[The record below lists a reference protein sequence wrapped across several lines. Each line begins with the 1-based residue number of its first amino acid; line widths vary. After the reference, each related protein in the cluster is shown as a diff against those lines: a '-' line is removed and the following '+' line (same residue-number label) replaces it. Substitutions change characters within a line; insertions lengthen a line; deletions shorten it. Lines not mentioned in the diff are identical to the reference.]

1 MSRLKY
7 WQAGLLAFVV
17 SAILFPALP
26 VPEGLSIPQQVL
38 ALLALQLAAVST
50 ACIVVLLRTRSGSLQ
65 SICDRW
71 NGEPVHREPG
81 LLPFL
86 GVPVI
91 SGSFIPARRG
101 PQGSDARLTLPS
113 TSGAAGE
120 FKRPD

>member
-65 SICDRW
+65 FDLR
-71 NGEPVHREPG
+71 PVERGASPPG
-81 LLPFL
+81 ARPPSVSRRPRHLRL
-86 GVPVI
+86 VH
-91 SGSFIPARRG
+91 SRPAR
-101 PQGSDARLTLPS
+101 P
-113 TSGAAGE
+113 AGE
-120 FKRPD
+120 